1 MRDFKYYILLFAGV
15 LFMQSC
21 LHEEE
26 DIFGKSAAERLNEAQ
41 KLYENILT
49 KPSNGWVLE
58 YIAGDTD
65 VTRRGAFNFLLK
77 FENGTVTAAVD
88 QNALDDIDPSM
99 NTHKKITSLYKLEQ
113 DMSITLSFDTYNL
126 FLHYYHEQHG
136 SYTTYK
142 GDFEFTIM
150 EAYDDLI
157 ILRGKKYGNIMEMHR
172 LPDNVTWDDYLDQI
186 NNIYNQVSEYPE
198 FSIHQSNNQLSS
210 GSILETRQFS
220 FSYEGKSYLKN
231 IVYTPT
237 GMKLIQP
244 LTINGKEAQN
254 FIWNSTNS
262 SFTCTDNGATDIVI
276 QMTIP
281 AGHVKYSEYLGTYLF
296 KYKDTAGTEY
306 SRTVNIIQKVRGKS
320 YIVENFAYNVS
331 DAVVVMQYDKSRGML
346 CIGAHTIK
354 PVGIDDNYN
363 LYPMVDTGNFY
374 ASLGEAYGRFMG
386 KLTSSNLIQLSRDP
400 EGSLSTTTVGF
411 RVIRRVIS
419 NGVTS
424 NYDTGIQNRYM
435 VMSFQKQ

>member
-77 FENGTVTAAVD
+77 FESGTVTAAVD

-220 FSYEGKSYLKN
+220 FSYDGKSYLKN
-231 IVYTPT
+231 IVEILGANVICNLKLAAPNIYELLNTPSFKKDFISKHVNT
-237 GMKLIQP
+237 TMEY
-244 LTINGKEAQN
+244 INNEKVTS
-254 FIWNSTNS
+254 STDFHERYFQACKKTYKTN
-262 SFTCTDNGATDIVI
+262 TDIDNNEY
-276 QMTIP
+276 
-281 AGHVKYSEYLGTYLF
+281 KYWRESGLLNCNSFEDVLTLIRNDKTYLI
-296 KYKDTAGTEY
+296 
-306 SRTVNIIQKVRGKS
+306 SHII
-320 YIVENFAYNVS
+320 
-331 DAVVVMQYDKSRGML
+331 DL
-346 CIGAHTIK
+346 
-354 PVGIDDNYN
+354 
-363 LYPMVDTGNFY
+363 L
-374 ASLGEAYGRFMG
+374 
-386 KLTSSNLIQLSRDP
+386 
-400 EGSLSTTTVGF
+400 
-411 RVIRRVIS
+411 
-419 NGVTS
+419 
-424 NYDTGIQNRYM
+424 
-435 VMSFQKQ
+435 

>member
-1 MRDFKYYILLFAGV
+1 MRDFKYYIMLLAGV

-65 VTRRGAFNFLLK
+65 ATRRGAFNFLLK
-77 FENGTVTAAVD
+77 FEDGSVTAAVD

-99 NTHKKITSLYKLEQ
+99 DPHKKITSLYKLEQ
-113 DMSITLSFDTYNL
+113 DMSITLSFDTYNM

-172 LPDNVTWDDYLDQI
+172 LPDNITWNDYLDQI
-186 NNIYNQVSEYPE
+186 NNIYNQASEYPE
-198 FSIHQSNNQLSS
+198 FSIYSGANKLTSGSVLATRQLSYS
-210 GSILETRQFS
+210 YDGS
-220 FSYEGKSYLKN
+220 SYLKN

-237 GMKLIQP
+237 GMKFMQP
-244 LTINGKEAQN
+244 LTINGKEAKN
-254 FIWNSTNS
+254 FVWDATKT
-262 SFTCTDNGATDIVI
+262 SFICTDNGITDIVI
-276 QMTIP
+276 KMNMPKGYI
-281 AGHVKYSEYLGTYLF
+281 YYNEFLGTYILSYNNTT
-296 KYKDTAGTEY
+296 K
-306 SRTVNIIQKVRGKS
+306 TVTIEEKVKETTYTLKGLSDFDLELGYNKMTGGISLLPQDVGKS
-320 YIVENFAYNVS
+320 GGYTVSLNPWDTDKGYLSYSLSIGMVSSVNKDKLEKEGIIEFKLIDNGVWNTYIVNGFLLRLYDSVLGSHSSATYKGNYTPGYQFYNFVF
-331 DAVVVMQYDKSRGML
+331 
-346 CIGAHTIK
+346 T
-354 PVGIDDNYN
+354 
-363 LYPMVDTGNFY
+363 
-374 ASLGEAYGRFMG
+374 
-386 KLTSSNLIQLSRDP
+386 
-400 EGSLSTTTVGF
+400 
-411 RVIRRVIS
+411 
-419 NGVTS
+419 
-424 NYDTGIQNRYM
+424 
-435 VMSFQKQ
+435 KQ